1 MDLFEPEKV
10 LARIKKNKPMDLS
23 LDDPFTNVQCK
34 QCLDRGIYME
44 NGFAV
49 PCHCVKQRALQ
60 RKFAS
65 CQIPE
70 SMLNNTFEK
79 FNFDYYPK
87 DKSPSEFADLNTSY
101 HIIALKSYDRA
112 KRFAESYVKEKA
124 KQGLYI
130 YGPVGSGKTFLA
142 CCIANYI
149 LKKSDKEL
157 LFIIIPEFLQ
167 RLKSTYNKN
176 NAESEYGLIE
186 RASNVPLLFMDDLGA
201 HNYTDWTINII
212 YNIIN
217 YRVNHSLPVVITSN
231 LSIDINLDDE
241 KDTSEL
247 GRLLN
252 KRIASR
258 IGELCMPLYLG
269 SFGDIRY
276 KLLQK
281 RKEAMMQNEQKR
293 LGKL

>member
-1 MDLFEPEKV
+1 MDLFEPELV
-10 LARIKKNKPMDLS
+10 LARIKKNKPAE
-23 LDDPFTNVQCK
+23 LDIEENKVQCK
-34 QCLDRGIYME
+34 QCQDRGIYME
-44 NGFAV
+44 NDFAV
-49 PCHCVKQRALQ
+49 QCNCVKQKSLQ
-60 RKFAS
+60 KKFAN

-79 FNFDYYPK
+79 FNFDYYSK
-87 DKSPSEFADLNTSY
+87 DKSPAEFDDLNTSY
-101 HIIALKSYDRA
+101 HIVALKSYDRA

-149 LKKSDKEL
+149 LKKSDREL
-157 LFIIIPEFLQ
+157 LFLIIPEFLQ

-176 NAESEYGLIE
+176 NAESEFSLIE

-212 YNIIN
+212 YNILN
-217 YRVNHSLPVVITSN
+217 YRVNHNLPVVITSN
-231 LSIDINLDDE
+231 LSIDMNLDDE

-269 SFGDIRY
+269 SHGDIRY
-276 KLLQK
+276 KLLEK
-281 RKEAMMQNEQKR
+281 RKEAMMLNEQKR
-293 LGKL
+293 LGKLK

>member
-1 MDLFEPEKV
+1 MDFFNPEKV
-10 LARIKKNKPMDLS
+10 LERIRKNNNPNLHSAQDQ
-23 LDDPFTNVQCK
+23 PNVECK
-34 QCLDRGIYME
+34 ICQDRGIYME

-49 PCHCVKQRALQ
+49 PCHCVKQKSLQ
-60 RKFAS
+60 RKFAN

-70 SMLNNTFEK
+70 AMLHNTFEK

-87 DKSPSEFADLNTSY
+87 DKAPSEFGDLKTSY
-101 HIIALKSYDRA
+101 HLIALKSYDRA
-112 KRFAESYVKEKA
+112 KRFADSYVKGKA

-149 LKKSDKEL
+149 LKKSDREL
-157 LFIIIPEFLQ
+157 LFLIIPEFLQ

-176 NAESEYGLIE
+176 NEESEFSLTE
-186 RASNVPLLFMDDLGA
+186 RASKVPLLFMDDLGA
-201 HNYTDWTINII
+201 HNYTEWTINIL

-217 YRVNHSLPVVITSN
+217 YRVNHNLPVVITSN
-231 LSIDINLDDE
+231 LSIDINLEDE

-247 GRLLN
+247 GRSLN
-252 KRIASR
+252 RRIASR
-258 IGELCMPLYLG
+258 VGELCMPLYLG
-269 SFGDIRY
+269 CHGDIRY
-276 KLLQK
+276 KLLEK